1 MINTLRRSARRLV
14 RSPGFTVVAIVSLG
28 AGLGLSTGALALVEG
43 LSKQPDTQIVDIDR
57 ISELILNTTTHA
69 VIGNVSAL
77 QQMEALRTIPGIDRV
92 TAFQSTNVLIE
103 TNGDAVRSY
112 IGRTPLD
119 FFRFLGV
126 KPTMGRLPSED
137 EVSNG
142 SSVLVSAQYWRRKFA
157 GNTAL
162 ADAIVVVNDR
172 PYHVSG
178 VLPQGLAR
186 VYAWDVWLPFPDQSA
201 LATQPAALL
210 IRRRAGVSLAQ
221 LAPALD
227 AAANRLA
234 HDRPPGAPRAMFRDL
249 TPRVESF
256 VVNDFLFSLL
266 IAGYGVLLVACV
278 NVAALMLAR
287 GLVKRRD
294 YALRLALGA
303 TRLSLTADVCSELVV
318 LTIMGVIS
326 GGVIAYWSL
335 HALMSQ
341 IPEELI
347 VDGFVPPE
355 WNWHVA
361 RLASASVI
369 LVVAIAGAIPAW
381 RAMQT
386 QPVEPL
392 KESAG
397 TTTGRAETRFHLL
410 LVTEFA
416 ISMVLVFSTTLMLRS
431 THKLSTYDFG
441 YDANK
446 LVLANVSFATVRDS
460 AMLRSGERVI
470 NETVERVR
478 AVSGVASAAE
488 FSRNSVEDG
497 QVVSEF
503 DGPVYNP
510 VALHRYWN
518 VGAGFL
524 ATLGV
529 PIQEGRDFAEGDRQG
544 HGAVILTRRM
554 ARLLFPDGKAI
565 GHMVKLGGSGADDV
579 WLPVVGISRDV
590 DLDNHPGRDVAPE
603 PTIFLSAP
611 DSSARSWSIVVKPS
625 GDAALLS
632 AKLSTTLRAALPARA
647 GTSVTPWL
655 AAFQHQLKQREFV
668 NRIFTGLGVASLLLG
683 AAGVFSVLS
692 YAVGQRMREFAVRVA
707 LGATPRDVV
716 WLVVRTGLELTLGGI
731 VLGTVLSVW
740 AGSVIGANLFGVQP
754 NDPASLVGT
763 AILLAGVTVIAA
775 LFPAWRAMRVD
786 PVNVLRAI

>member
-1 MINTLRRSARRLV
+1 MINTLRRSARRLA
-14 RSPGFTVVAIVSLG
+14 RSPGFTFVAVLSLG
-28 AGLGLSTGALALVEG
+28 AGLGLSTGALALIEG

-57 ISELILNTTTHA
+57 ISGLMLATSAHA
-69 VIGNVSAL
+69 PIRNVSAL
-77 QQMEALRTIPGIDRV
+77 QQTEALRTLPGISKV
-92 TAFQSTNVLIE
+92 TAVQAINALVE

-112 IGRTPLD
+112 IARMPLD
-119 FFRFLGV
+119 FFQFLGV
-126 KPTMGRLPSED
+126 KPTMGRLPDPD
-137 EVSNG
+137 EVASG
-142 SSVLVSAQYWRRKFA
+142 MTVLVSAQFWRRKFA
-157 GNTAL
+157 GNTTL
-162 ADAIVVVNDR
+162 GDAIVVVNDR

-178 VLPQGLAR
+178 VLPPGLAR
-186 VYAWDVWLPFPDQSA
+186 VYGWDVWLPFPDQSI
-201 LATQPAALL
+201 LATQTAAIL

-221 LAPALD
+221 LAPSLD
-227 AAANRLA
+227 ATANRLVSN
-234 HDRPPGAPRAMFRDL
+234 RPQGAPRAMFRDF
-249 TPRVESF
+249 TPRIESF
-256 VVNDFLFSLL
+256 VNNDFLFPLL

-303 TRLSLTADVCSELVV
+303 TRLSLAADVCGELVV
-318 LTIMGVIS
+318 LTVMGVLA
-326 GGVIAYWSL
+326 GGVVAYWSL

-341 IPEELI
+341 LPEELI

-355 WNWHVA
+355 WNWHVV
-361 RLASASVI
+361 RISSVSVLAA
-369 LVVAIAGAIPAW
+369 VAMAGAIPAW

-397 TTTGRAETRFHLL
+397 TTTGRAEKRFHLL
-410 LVTEFA
+410 LVAEFA

-446 LVLANVSFATVRDS
+446 LVIANVNFATVRDS
-460 AMLRSGERVI
+460 AVLRASERVI
-470 NETVERVR
+470 NETVARVS
-478 AVSGVASAAE
+478 AMNGVASAAT
-488 FSRNSVEDG
+488 FSRNSAEDG
-497 QVVSEF
+497 QVVADF
-503 DGPVYNP
+503 DGSLHNP

-529 PIQEGRDFAEGDRQG
+529 PVQQGRDFTEGDRQG
-544 HGAVILTRRM
+544 HGAVILSQRM
-554 ARLLFPDGKAI
+554 ARLLFPDGKAV
-565 GHMVKLGGSGADDV
+565 GHMVQLGGAGAGES
-579 WLPVVGISRDV
+579 WLPVVGVARDV
-590 DLDNHPGRDVAPE
+590 DLDNHPTNEVGPE
-603 PTIFLSAP
+603 PTPFVSVSDPA
-611 DSSARSWSIVVKPS
+611 ARSWSIVVRPS
-625 GDAALLS
+625 GDPALL
-632 AKLSTTLRAALPARA
+632 AVRLNTTLRASLPVRA

-668 NRIFTGLGVASLLLG
+668 NRIFTGLGIASLLLG
-683 AAGVFSVLS
+683 AAGLFSVLS

-707 LGATPRDVV
+707 LGAAPRDVV
-716 WLVVRTGLELTLGGI
+716 WLVVRTGLELTLGGV
-731 VLGTVLSVW
+731 VLGTVFSVW

-754 NDPASLVGT
+754 NDPVSLVGT
-763 AILLAGVTVIAA
+763 AILLAGVTVLAA

-786 PVNVLRAI
+786 PVNVLRSI